1 MFDAKLYAGRRQTLK
16 KQVKSGLILFL
27 GNDESPMN
35 YAANTFPFRQD
46 SSFLY
51 FFGLDTPGL
60 AAVLDA
66 DAGTERVFGD
76 DIGIEDIIWM
86 GYLPTVKQRA
96 LSAGVK
102 DTAPLAALADTL
114 KAATAAGRKIH
125 FLPPYR
131 AENARRVESLL
142 GFAPGGAKAAASL
155 ELIKAVVEQRII
167 KSPEEIDEIEA
178 ALDVS
183 RDMYLFAMTAAKAG
197 RTEAEVAGGMEGLA
211 LARGVHPAFPFI
223 VTINGQ
229 TLHNHDHGNV
239 MKKGQLLVVDAG
251 AESPRHYASDITRT
265 IPVGGKFNARQKDI
279 YGIVLKGQEAALR
292 MVKPGLKYRDVHL
305 QTARVMADGL
315 KGLGLMKGDIDEA
328 VSRGAHALYFPHGL
342 GHHMGLDV
350 HDMEDLGETHV
361 GYSDAVKRSDQ
372 FGLAYLRMAKELKP
386 GYVLTVEPGLYFIPA
401 LIAKWKGEKR
411 FPEFIDYAKAAKY
424 LDFGGCRI
432 EDNILIT
439 KAGARVLGR
448 KIPKTVA
455 EVERAASA

>member
-1 MFDAKLYAGRRQTLK
+1 MFDAKLYAGRRQALR

-27 GNDESPMN
+27 GHDESPMN
-35 YAANTFPFRQD
+35 YPANTFPFRQD

-60 AAVLDA
+60 AAILDA
-66 DAGTERVFGD
+66 EAGTERVYGD

-96 LSAGVK
+96 LAVGVK
-102 DTAPLAALADTL
+102 DTAPLAELEKALQGSA
-114 KAATAAGRKIH
+114 AAGRKIH

-131 AENARRVESLL
+131 AEGARRIEALL
-142 GFAPGGAKAAASL
+142 GLPAGGARAAASL
-155 ELIKAVVEQRII
+155 DLIKAIVDQRII
-167 KSPEEIDEIEA
+167 KGAEEIDEIEA

-183 RDMYLFAMTAAKAG
+183 RDMYLFAMGAAKAG

-223 VTINGQ
+223 VTVNGQ

-239 MKKGQLLVVDAG
+239 MKKGQMLVVDAG

-265 IPVGGKFNARQKDI
+265 IPVGGKFNARQKDV
-279 YGIVLKGQEAALR
+279 YGIVLEGQETAIR
-292 MVKPGLKYRDVHL
+292 MMKPGLKYREVHL
-305 QTARVMADGL
+305 KTARVMAEGL
-315 KGLGLMKGDIDEA
+315 KGLGLMKGDLDEA
-328 VSRGAHALYFPHGL
+328 VARGAHALYFPHGV
-342 GHHMGLDV
+342 GHHLGLDV

-372 FGLAYLRMAKELKP
+372 FGLAYLRMAKELRP
-386 GYVLTVEPGLYFIPA
+386 GHVMTVEPGLYFIPA
-401 LIAKWKGEKR
+401 LVAKWKMEKK
-411 FPEFIDYAKAAKY
+411 FPEYIDYAKAEKF

-432 EDNILIT
+432 EDNVLVT
-439 KAGARVLGR
+439 KAGARVLGK

-455 EVERAASA
+455 EVEKAAG